1 LACRATSQASRKVQQ
16 VVKTGQRYS
25 VGEVAQLSG
34 VTVRT
39 LHHYGEIGLLIPQE
53 RTGAGYRQYTATDLD
68 RLARILYYRD
78 LGFAL
83 ESIATLLDESTD
95 TSEHLR
101 RQHRLLID
109 RLTRVQAMVTAI
121 EREMEA
127 EMSGTELT
135 AEEKLEIFGDSYD
148 PAYEKEAE
156 DRWGDTAAWK
166 QSRQRTKNF
175 TKDDWQRIKDGTD
188 AFNAKL
194 VAVFGSGALPG
205 SPAANEIAEE
215 HLAALNNFY
224 DCGYDMQ
231 RNLADMY
238 LADERFTKN
247 YEDLAAG
254 LTQRKR
260 DAIHANAD
268 RAGGK

>member
-1 LACRATSQASRKVQQ
+1 VTVRAA
-16 VVKTGQRYS
+16 QRYS
-25 VGEVAQLSG
+25 VGEVAQLAG

-39 LHHYGEIGLLIPQE
+39 LHHYGDVGLLRPSE
-53 RTGAGYRQYTATDLD
+53 RTNAGYRQYTGRDLD

-83 ESIATLLDESTD
+83 DAIATLLDESTD
-95 TSEHLR
+95 PSEHLR
-101 RQHRLLID
+101 RQHQLLIE

-121 EREMEA
+121 EKEMEA
-127 EMSGTELT
+127 EMSGNELT

-148 PAYEKEAE
+148 PAYETEAA
-156 DRWGDTAAWK
+156 DRWGDTDQWK
-166 QSRQRTKNF
+166 QSQQRTKKF
-175 TKDDWQRIKDGTD
+175 TKADWQRIKDGTD

-194 VAVFGSGALPG
+194 IAVFGAGTAPG
-205 SPAANEIAEE
+205 SAEANEIAEQ
-215 HLAALNNFY
+215 HLAALNVFY

-247 YEDLAAG
+247 YEDLAPGMA
-254 LTQRKR
+254 QWVH
-260 DAIHANAD
+260 DVIHANAD
-268 RAGGK
+268 RAQGK